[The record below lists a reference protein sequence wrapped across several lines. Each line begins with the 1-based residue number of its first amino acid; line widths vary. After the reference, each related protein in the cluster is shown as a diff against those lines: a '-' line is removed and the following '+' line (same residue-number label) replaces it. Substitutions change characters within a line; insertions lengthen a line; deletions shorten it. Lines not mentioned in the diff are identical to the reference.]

1 MAHLALTFK
10 AASTAYKLLAES
22 HDVDWDTLAR
32 QRGSGTP
39 LDFSELESMLDEL
52 CDEFSAPLS
61 DGLAAEFEGR
71 VGVLL
76 HQSVSNP
83 AAIIDPDFWRWVAFR
98 PALRTVLHRHQTSK
112 HEMPKGANFG
122 LGSPIENFPFRAW
135 TRAAIA
141 FAPEA
146 SVALRYSLALR
157 GDQDFWRSHL
167 LRQRYTYSR
176 AVAHALIRFQYP
188 DVAVRPTLA
197 PGDHPN
203 GIRMLAKRLK
213 RFQANCVL
221 TLLTEDQCWKL
232 LDMLA
237 QGLVRSDGS
246 TYQSTGRA

>member
-10 AASTAYKLLAES
+10 AAITAYKQLAES
-22 HDVDWDTLAR
+22 HDVQWDDLVK

-39 LDFSELESMLDEL
+39 LDFSELETMLDDL
-52 CDEFSAPLS
+52 CDEFPAPLS
-61 DGLAAEFEGR
+61 DGNAAVFEGR
-71 VGVLL
+71 VGVIL
-76 HQSVSNP
+76 HQAVSNP
-83 AAIIDPDFWRWVAFR
+83 TAIVDPDFWRWVAFR
-98 PALRTVLHRHQTSK
+98 PALKTVLHRHQSSK

-146 SVALRYSLALR
+146 SVTQRYDLALR

-188 DVAVRPTLA
+188 DEAVRSTLA
-197 PGDHPN
+197 PGNDPN

-221 TLLTEDQCWKL
+221 TLLTEDQCLKL

-237 QGLVRSDGS
+237 QGLVKSDGT